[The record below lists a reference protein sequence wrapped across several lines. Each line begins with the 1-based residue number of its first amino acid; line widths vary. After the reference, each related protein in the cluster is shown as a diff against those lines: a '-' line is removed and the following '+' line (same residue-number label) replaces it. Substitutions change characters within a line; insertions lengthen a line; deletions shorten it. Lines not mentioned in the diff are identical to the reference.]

1 MGAKSLACSPSELP
15 WQHADV
21 GENKN
26 AGELR
31 HLLFNPSELPLQEC
45 DRSPQQVA
53 SDREIAETIEAQI
66 KEISRL
72 RGQVAVLTHAKESDA
87 KRFRT
92 IALERHRERE
102 ELNAELA
109 KLKVG
114 LSGHGLEAGSAAGEL
129 WCVHLRL
136 RRAWEW

>member
-1 MGAKSLACSPSELP
+1 M
-15 WQHADV
+15 
-21 GENKN
+21 
-26 AGELR
+26 
-31 HLLFNPSELPLQEC
+31 
-45 DRSPQQVA
+45 A
-53 SDREIAETIEAQI
+53 SDQEIAETIEAQI

-72 RGQVAVLTHAKESDA
+72 RGQVAVLTHAKESDT

-114 LSGHGLEAGSAAGEL
+114 LSLGHELQQGSCGAVGEAQQSMGWAASCLAAQKMSG
-129 WCVHLRL
+129 
-136 RRAWEW
+136 

>member
-1 MGAKSLACSPSELP
+1 MACSPSGLP
-15 WQHADV
+15 WQGTNWPPQQVALHWGQHRSA
-21 GENKN
+21 
-26 AGELR
+26 AELIQVPAT
-31 HLLFNPSELPLQEC
+31 PSELPLQEC

-72 RGQVAVLTHAKESDA
+72 RGQVAVLTHAKESDT
-87 KRFRT
+87 KRSRT

-114 LSGHGLEAGSAAGEL
+114 LAGQGGGAQSAAAEL
-129 WCVHLRL
+129 RCIH
-136 RRAWEW
+136 

>member
-1 MGAKSLACSPSELP
+1 MGNNNSDAELSHVP
-15 WQHADV
+15 V
-21 GENKN
+21 
-26 AGELR
+26 
-31 HLLFNPSELPLQEC
+31 NPSELPLQEC

-66 KEISRL
+66 REISRL
-72 RGQVAVLTHAKESDA
+72 RGQVAVLTHAKESDT

-102 ELNAELA
+102 ELNSELA

-114 LSGHGLEAGSAAGEL
+114 LVFFPSRAGCGG
-129 WCVHLRL
+129 RL
-136 RRAWEW
+136 CSR